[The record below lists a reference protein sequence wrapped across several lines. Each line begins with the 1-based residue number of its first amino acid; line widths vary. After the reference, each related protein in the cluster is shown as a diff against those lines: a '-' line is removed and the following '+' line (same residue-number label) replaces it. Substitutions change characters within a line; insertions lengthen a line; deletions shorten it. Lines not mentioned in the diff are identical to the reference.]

1 MLVSLNY
8 LCVDHKLRHPPKK
21 RSFHK
26 NRREE
31 AQNSFESY
39 LYKLRDLLNDS
50 DRRDIWMRA
59 SSGYLIEVIWD
70 EPSQF
75 LSRRIALE
83 WVIFFV
89 NKDSEIY

>member
-8 LCVDHKLRHPPKK
+8 LCVDHKPRHPPKK

-39 LYKLRDLLNDS
+39 LYKLRDLLNDG
-50 DRRDIWMRA
+50 DRRDI
-59 SSGYLIEVIWD
+59 SEKLD
-70 EPSQF
+70 ESLQWLF
-75 LSRRIALE
+75 DRDDLGWAVAVFE
-83 WVIFFV
+83 
-89 NKDSEIY
+89 